1 MYSVYQHWD
10 PLEVCVL
17 GRSYPPEFYNH
28 INTLHV
34 RLLMQKIAR
43 ETEEDFVAIQRKLE
57 EFGVTV
63 LRPNLPNDT
72 LHNGRFLRPPMTPR
86 DVMTMTGTTFY
97 ESVYSEDRRNSLYS
111 GKGCYD
117 FILEHVA
124 LQGNKTRSN
133 WRPDLINGA
142 QIIRLGQDRYF
153 GTDCVDVDLGE
164 YQRDLDQEFPET
176 RNHVVNTGGHYDGN
190 CCVVAPGL
198 IISAYDAPTYEKTFP
213 GWEVVYLPNMSF
225 DNSNSNEFIKAM
237 RQNKDKHRSKW
248 WIPGYVADTAV
259 TQYING
265 YLNHWLGYVAETVF
279 DLNMLIIDPKNVL
292 VYNENEKVFR
302 ALERYGITP
311 HVVPFRHR
319 FFWDGGLHC
328 ITSDLSRRGNMQN
341 FFKDR

>member
-17 GRSYPPEFYNH
+17 GRSYPPEFYDH
-28 INTLHV
+28 IRNSKV
-34 RLLMQKIAR
+34 KDLLQRIAH
-43 ETEEDFVAIQRKLE
+43 ETEEDFIAIQCKLE
-57 EFGVTV
+57 EFGVEV
-63 LRPNLPNDT
+63 LRPKLPDDP

-86 DVMTMTGTTFY
+86 DVMTMIGTTFY
-97 ESVYSEDRRNSLYS
+97 ESVYVENHQRALYS
-111 GKGCYD
+111 GPDCYD
-117 FILEHVA
+117 SILEHVA
-124 LQGNKTRSN
+124 LQGNKIQSN

-153 GTDCVDVDLGE
+153 GTDRVDVNIEE
-164 YQRDLDQEFPET
+164 YQKDLDQEFPET

-198 IISAYDAPTYEKTFP
+198 IISGYDSPTYESTFP
-213 GWEVVYLPNMSF
+213 GWEVIYLPNMAF
-225 DNSNSNEFIKAM
+225 DISNNNAFTKAM
-237 RQNKDKHRSKW
+237 RQSKFKHRGKW
-248 WIPGYVADTAV
+248 WIPGFEGDVAV
-259 TQYING
+259 SNYIEN
-265 YLNHWLGYVAETVF
+265 YLLHWLGYVAETVF

-302 ALERYGITP
+302 ALERYGVTP

-328 ITSDLSRRGNMQN
+328 VTSDLSRRGNMQN